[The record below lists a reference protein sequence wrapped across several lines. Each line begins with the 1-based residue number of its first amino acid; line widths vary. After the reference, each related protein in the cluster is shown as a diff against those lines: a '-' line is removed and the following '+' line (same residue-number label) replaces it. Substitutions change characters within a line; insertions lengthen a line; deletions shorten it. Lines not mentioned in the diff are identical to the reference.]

1 MKDLF
6 VEHITSTKYLKIFN
20 SNILSFQITVNKESD
35 GTVRS
40 ELTLARVGWKDEGT
54 YTCMAREVSNNEEK
68 SDTPTK
74 QEVLLEVYG
83 MNVSEL

>member
-1 MKDLF
+1 MF
-6 VEHITSTKYLKIFN
+6 IIV
-20 SNILSFQITVNKESD
+20 NIDVFQITVSKQSD

-54 YTCMAREVSNNEEK
+54 YTCMAREVTSEASEADK
-68 SDTPTK
+68 PTK

-83 MNVSEL
+83 KP

>member
-1 MKDLF
+1 M
-6 VEHITSTKYLKIFN
+6 S
-20 SNILSFQITVNKESD
+20 KESD

-54 YTCMAREVSNNEEK
+54 YTCMAREVTSEASEADK
-68 SDTPTK
+68 PTK

-83 MNVSEL
+83 KP

>member
-1 MKDLF
+1 M
-6 VEHITSTKYLKIFN
+6 
-20 SNILSFQITVNKESD
+20 SNISNKYIQNYLQILKLNIASFQITVNKESD

-83 MNVSEL
+83 TNVSEL

>member
-1 MKDLF
+1 MFIIVIID
-6 VEHITSTKYLKIFN
+6 V
-20 SNILSFQITVNKESD
+20 FQITVSKESD

-54 YTCMAREVSNNEEK
+54 YTCMAREVTSEASEA
-68 SDTPTK
+68 DTLTK

-83 MNVSEL
+83 NL

>member
-1 MKDLF
+1 MF
-6 VEHITSTKYLKIFN
+6 IIV
-20 SNILSFQITVNKESD
+20 NIDVFQITVSKQSD

-54 YTCMAREVSNNEEK
+54 YTCMAREVTNEASSEADK
-68 SDTPTK
+68 PTK

-83 MNVSEL
+83 KP

>member
-1 MKDLF
+1 M
-6 VEHITSTKYLKIFN
+6 ITDI
-20 SNILSFQITVNKESD
+20 FQITVSKESD

-54 YTCMAREVSNNEEK
+54 YTCMAREVTSKPSEDDK
-68 SDTPTK
+68 PTK

-83 MNVSEL
+83 KP